1 MKIYK
6 LINEI
11 LYSKTI
17 IESNKKDNKI
27 IILIIKKEKLI
38 FRNIISLILKFKL

>member
-6 LINEI
+6 LKWD

-17 IESNKKDNKI
+17 INSNKKDNEI

-38 FRNIISLILKFKL
+38 FRNIISLILKLKL

>member
-17 IESNKKDNKI
+17 IESNKKDNEI

-38 FRNIISLILKFKL
+38 FRNIISLTLKFKL

>member
-17 IESNKKDNKI
+17 IESNKKDNEI
-27 IILIIKKEKLI
+27 IILIIKKVKLI

>member
-17 IESNKKDNKI
+17 IESNKKDNEI